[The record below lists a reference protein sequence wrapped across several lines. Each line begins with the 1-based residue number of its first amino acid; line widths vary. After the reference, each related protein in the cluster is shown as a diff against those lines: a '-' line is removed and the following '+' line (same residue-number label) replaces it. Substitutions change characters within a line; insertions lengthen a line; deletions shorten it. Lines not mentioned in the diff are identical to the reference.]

1 MSLWVLDTDM
11 LTLWL
16 RGQETVARRVAATPP
31 HQLAVTIITVE
42 EILGGWYTQ
51 IRQARDD
58 QQLARAY
65 QALQQA
71 VEFTRGIFRARGEI
85 VDVFPA
91 EHAELALRITLFDD
105 EIESLEMFDPMDE
118 GLQCLIIFQIAN
130 MMADERITTACQAE
144 SIFQLC
150 TAGQYWTPKLKRRL
164 DWRRC
169 IPTRAA

>member
-16 RGQETVARRVAATPP
+16 RGQETVAGRVAATLPQP
-31 HQLAVTIITVE
+31 LAVTIITVE

-71 VEFTRGIFRARGEI
+71 VEFIRDIQIMPF
-85 VDVFPA
+85 DLPA
-91 EHAELALRITLFDD
+91 IRRYRQLRTHHRRIGTNDLRIAA
-105 EIESLEMFDPMDE
+105 IVLEQQGILVTRHTTDFVDIT
-118 GLQCLIIFQIAN
+118 GLQ
-130 MMADERITTACQAE
+130 
-144 SIFQLC
+144 
-150 TAGQYWTPKLKRRL
+150 L
-164 DWRRC
+164 DDWS
-169 IPTRAA
+169 